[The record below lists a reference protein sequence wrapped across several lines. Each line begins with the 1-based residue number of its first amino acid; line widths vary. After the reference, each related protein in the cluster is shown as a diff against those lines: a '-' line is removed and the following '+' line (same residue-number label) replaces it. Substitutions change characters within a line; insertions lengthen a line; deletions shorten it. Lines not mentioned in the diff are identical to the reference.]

1 MASIEARSF
10 LMPGKIVYGEG
21 ALGQAAPSMAQM
33 GEKALIVTDAMMV
46 KLGNLGSPHAGA

>member
-21 ALGQAAPSMAQM
+21 ALAQAAPSMAQM
-33 GEKALIVTDAMMV
+33 GEKALIVTDEMMEAG
-46 KLGNLGSPHAGA
+46 KPGSRHAGA